1 MERVENYTL
10 TPTAMSM
17 VAGSS
22 KGTQKKYYEAGKW
35 YKENYS
41 GYEGTAEHLASLVLE
56 CSNIDAYVY
65 YEKCTINGKKGCV
78 CDNFLKE
85 DEVYI
90 SLDRLHD
97 MYIGGKL
104 DDYVYRYQNIDER
117 IAYVE
122 NFVKEYIGLDI
133 HEYFSKMLSFDALIL
148 NTDRH
153 FNNIGIIAN
162 ATTDKYSYA
171 PIFDNGRAL
180 LSEIE
185 KFPFDLSIEENIEN
199 VIGKPFAA
207 NLEYQAHVFDYGLK
221 IDYEKLYRL
230 LEMEE
235 KSRALEVLYLQLE
248 KYKDRLSDAYY
259 GDPSSVVQKRKRK
272 CPKTQ
277 SKTPQKHKTKY
288 LKNIK

>member
-1 MERVENYTL
+1 MEKVANYIL
-10 TPTAMSM
+10 TPAAMSM

-22 KGTQKKYYEAGKW
+22 KGAQKKYYDAGKW

-41 GYEGTAEHLASLVLE
+41 GYEGTSEHLASLVLQ
-56 CSNIDAYVY
+56 CSNIEDYVY

-78 CDNFLKE
+78 SSNFLKA

-104 DDYVYRYQNIDER
+104 DDFVYRYQDVNER
-117 IAYVE
+117 IDYVKS
-122 NFVKEYIGLDI
+122 FLKEYTGLDI
-133 HEYFSKMLSFDALIL
+133 HEYLSKMLTLDALIL

-162 ATTDKYSYA
+162 SKTNEYHFA
-171 PIFDNGRAL
+171 PVFDNGRAL

-199 VIGKPFAA
+199 VIGKPFSA
-207 NLEYQAHVFDYGLK
+207 NLEYQAHVFGYGLK
-221 IDYEKLYRL
+221 IDYQRLYAL
-230 LEMEE
+230 LEKEE
-235 KSRALEVLYLQLE
+235 KNRALEVLYLQLE
-248 KYKDRLSDAYY
+248 KY
-259 GDPSSVVQKRKRK
+259 RKR
-272 CPKTQ
+272 
-277 SKTPQKHKTKY
+277 
-288 LKNIK
+288 LEF